1 MSKLNSIFDNE
12 MDPVEC
18 VMIAN
23 GEDLMDEAAVDDDVK
38 KIEEDDEDDYYDET
52 IENMGATFTM
62 ADLVVNEFRET
73 QDHLMDSIN
82 EELVDLSMMDIDPD
96 VEDLEDDDDDYYYD
110 EDDDVEEY

>member
-1 MSKLNSIFDNE
+1 MSKLDSIFYNE

-23 GEDLMDEAAVDDDVK
+23 GEDLMDEAADADVKRIEDDD
-38 KIEEDDEDDYYDET
+38 DDDYYDET
-52 IENMGATFTM
+52 IETMGATFTM

-73 QDHLMDSIN
+73 QDHGMDSLH
-82 EELVDLSMMDIDPD
+82 EELVDLYMMDIDPD
-96 VEDLEDDDDDYYYD
+96 IEDIEDDDDDDYYD